1 MLWVYAYKVWIPL
14 LFLTIV
20 LSFQFYYSVTIVWQ
34 DGGLIKG
41 LEKKQSGI
49 VCVCVCVC
57 V

>member
-1 MLWVYAYKVWIPL
+1 L